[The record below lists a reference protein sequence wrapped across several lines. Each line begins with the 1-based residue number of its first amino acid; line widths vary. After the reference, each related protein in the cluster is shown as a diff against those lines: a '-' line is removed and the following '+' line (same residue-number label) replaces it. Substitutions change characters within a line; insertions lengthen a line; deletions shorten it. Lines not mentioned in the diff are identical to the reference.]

1 MVKHVALSFLAACVI
16 AIPAAMLMP
25 RPAFAD
31 DELITACD
39 GGVGT
44 CVLDTQK
51 NGAFTMTV
59 RCEGDPARYRM
70 SGDAGVTI
78 GAHDLKLDADRTFD
92 IPVGRTKRYV
102 GFALD
107 DGGVANCAIYK
118 PSPQN

>member
-1 MVKHVALSFLAACVI
+1 MKRSTLFAMCCLAFAAPFMI
-16 AIPAAMLMP
+16 AH
-25 RPAFAD
+25 AD

-51 NGAFTMTV
+51 QGAFTMTV
-59 RCEGDPARYRM
+59 RCEGNPARYRM
-70 SGDAGVTI
+70 SGDAGITV
-78 GAHDLKLDADRTFD
+78 GGHDLVLDADRTFD

-107 DGGVANCAIYK
+107 DGGVAACSIYK